1 MKLNKNQKK
10 IMKDLDLNL
19 KMVFIINQEL
29 KMGTGKKCAQVGH
42 CTLGLYKK
50 SIKNE
55 EELINSWEN
64 TGCKKIVLK
73 IKTESQMNKIQ
84 DNANKFNLTTH
95 IVTDAGKTQVAAGS
109 KTVLGIFGESKY
121 INQFVSHLKLA

>member
-1 MKLNKNQKK
+1 
-10 IMKDLDLNL
+10 
-19 KMVFIINQEL
+19 
-29 KMGTGKKCAQVGH
+29 
-42 CTLGLYKK
+42 
-50 SIKNE
+50 
-55 EELINSWEN
+55 
-64 TGCKKIVLK
+64 
-73 IKTESQMNKIQ
+73 MNKIQ